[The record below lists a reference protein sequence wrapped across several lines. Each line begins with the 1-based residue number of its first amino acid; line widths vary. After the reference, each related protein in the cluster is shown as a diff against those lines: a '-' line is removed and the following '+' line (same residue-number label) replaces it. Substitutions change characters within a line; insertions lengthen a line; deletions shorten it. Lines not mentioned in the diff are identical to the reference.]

1 MATYK
6 KYNREQY
13 LKDFATIMD
22 LRPMIENYMD
32 EAFAEGVDNLV
43 LAGVG
48 GTMAIMMPF
57 EAFAKKRTTVP
68 VYLENAA
75 EVVLGT
81 NKAITERSLVV
92 LYSDSGTT
100 KETVALA
107 KYCREK
113 GIPTIGVS
121 CTEGAPLQEYLKYP
135 IVSKAADAYS
145 CDGDFMRLSL
155 IVGTFLK
162 KTGDFPDYEEF
173 MESLANAPKAM
184 ADIKEAV
191 EDEVKEYAYSIK
203 DEPYHMLVGSGNLW
217 GSTYCFAMCYLEE
230 MQWIHTKSITAPEFF
245 HGTLELLEE
254 DTSIMIFK
262 GEDETRVLAERV
274 ENFAKKISKKVKV
287 VDTKDYPA
295 EGIAEKYR
303 EDFAPFFLEAYLG
316 RLIAHLE
323 DATGHSLDIRRYYR
337 VMDY

>member
-1 MATYK
+1 MTKFKNYDRE
-6 KYNREQY
+6 KY
-13 LKDFATIMD
+13 LADFSTIME
-22 LRPMIENYMD
+22 LRPTVEKYMD
-32 EAFAEGVDNLV
+32 EIFANGVENLV

-81 NKAITERSLVV
+81 NKAISEKSLVV

-100 KETVALA
+100 RETVALA
-107 KYCREK
+107 KYCKEK

-121 CTEGAPLQEYLKYP
+121 CTDGAPLQEYLKYP

-155 IVGTFLK
+155 IVGAFLK
-162 KTGDFPDYEEF
+162 NAGDFPDYEEF
-173 MESLANAPKAM
+173 MESLANAPRAM

-191 EDEVKEYAYSIK
+191 EEEAKEYAYSIK
-203 DEPYHMLVGSGNLW
+203 DEPYHRLVGSGNLW

-287 VDTKDYPA
+287 VDTKAFPA
-295 EGIAEKYR
+295 EGIADKYR
-303 EDFAPFFLEAYLG
+303 SDFAPFFLEAYLG
-316 RLIAHLE
+316 RLIANLE